1 MERWNEK
8 GTERWM
14 EWLMEV
20 LKDGAMGISKDEE
33 RVGGIEGWINGE
45 MDRVGK
51 MEGLRE

>member
-1 MERWNEK
+1 M
-8 GTERWM
+8 
-14 EWLMEV
+14 
-20 LKDGAMGISKDEE
+20 DGMVNGGIEGWSDGDSEE